1 MNVSSLKMST
11 IFRNHRVNK
20 CVVVRHLSEAV
31 QAAENN
37 GPSSHS
43 NGVDSPPTKRPCK
56 DFVVNRIPSFASYTI
71 STFKHSGTQYTR
83 LLKLLHRLIQNF
95 DSPV

>member
-1 MNVSSLKMST
+1 MNVTSLKIST

-20 CVVVRHLSEAV
+20 CVVVRHLNEAV

-37 GPSSHS
+37 GSSSHS

-56 DFVVNRIPSFASYTI
+56 DFVVNRVLSFASYTI
-71 STFKHSGTQYTR
+71 KLKQYFQTLGYTIVKHGVMF
-83 LLKLLHRLIQNF
+83 L
-95 DSPV
+95 V